1 MSDISPDIV
10 QMRRTINQLEMLNAN
25 PYISGKK
32 QINDAVQDLKTQVTM
47 LEIKV
52 ADYALDDR
60 E

>member
-1 MSDISPDIV
+1 MSDISQDIV
-10 QMRRTINQLEMLNAN
+10 QMRKIINQLEMLNAN

-32 QINDAVQDLKTQVTM
+32 QINDATQQLKTHVM
-47 LEIKV
+47 LLEIKV